1 MKSFCARVAGV
12 CVIAFAVYGCATG
25 PSQGA
30 ESGWVTLFDGTNMNA
45 FDKVGDANWRIV
57 DGVLQADKLGETE
70 ISFLVS
76 KSTYSDFEIRA
87 EFWVSEDANSGIF
100 LRVSDRR
107 NLTTENAYE
116 VNIFDE
122 RPDPS
127 YGTGAIV
134 DVAKVVPMPRA
145 GSRWNTYDITAKGP
159 RLIVVLNGTQTV
171 DVEDRR
177 LRSGPIALQYG
188 SGVVKFRKV
197 QIRPL

>member
-1 MKSFCARVAGV
+1 VKRLFARVISL
-12 CVIAFAVYGCATG
+12 CVIGFALYGCA
-25 PSQGA
+25 SDRLEDH
-30 ESGWVTLFDGTNMNA
+30 ESGWVSLFDGTNINA

-57 DGVLQADKLGETE
+57 DGVLQADKLGKTE

-76 KSTYSDFEIRA
+76 KSTYTDFEIRA

-107 NLTTENAYE
+107 NLTTDNAYE

-171 DVEDRR
+171 DVEDSR